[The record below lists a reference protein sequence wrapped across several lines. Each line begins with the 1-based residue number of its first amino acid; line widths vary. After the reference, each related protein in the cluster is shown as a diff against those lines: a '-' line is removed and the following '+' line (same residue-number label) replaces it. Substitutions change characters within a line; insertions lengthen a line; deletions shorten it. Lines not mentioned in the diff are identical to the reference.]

1 LSSFWKK
8 GLSTI
13 NSQLLAS
20 RNLRLAL
27 IGCGKIADQHL
38 HAIHRIANCEVV
50 AVCDRELLMA
60 KQLAERFGIPE
71 SFSAVEEMLGLVKP
85 DVVHITTPPQSHYL
99 VGKQCLEAGSH
110 VYLEK
115 PFTITAP
122 EAESLVELAD
132 RRNLK
137 LVAGHNLQFTRE
149 MIEMRRLVENG
160 FLGAKPIH
168 LESFFSYDLG
178 EETYARALL
187 GSRNHW
193 VRQLPGQLLHNLL
206 SHGIAKLAEFLDD
219 DLTEIE
225 VFADQSPLLREL
237 GEQEIVD
244 ELRVL
249 IRDKA
254 GTSAF
259 YCFSTQ
265 IKGLNELRAHGPSG
279 SIVVDHSSGSL
290 IRKPN
295 RSYKSYLTYFI
306 PPLVSAREHF
316 RNAGMNIINFGRRKL
331 YQDFGMKELIER
343 FYNSIRSNNPPPI
356 PYREI
361 LLTARI
367 MDEIFGRIYPARVK
381 KSEGSDRRSEIGNQS
396 SVTSPRT
403 SESALTFAT
412 TNLRSDL

>member
-122 EAESLVELAD
+122 EAESLVEMAD

-137 LVAGHNLQFTRE
+137 LAAGHNLQFTPE
-149 MIEMRRLVENG
+149 MIEMRRLVKSG
-160 FLGAKPIH
+160 FLGGKPIH

-178 EETYARALL
+178 DETYARALL
-187 GSRNHW
+187 GNRNHW

-244 ELRVL
+244 ELRAL

-343 FYNSIRSNNPPPI
+343 FYSSIRSNNPSPI

-367 MDEIFGRIYPARVK
+367 MEEIFDRIYPERIQ
-381 KSEGSDRRSEIGNQS
+381 KSEITGSRSEVRPATGGFAVANASDRA
-396 SVTSPRT
+396 
-403 SESALTFAT
+403 ALA
-412 TNLRSDL
+412 RRYSGQ

>member
-1 LSSFWKK
+1 MV
-8 GLSTI
+8 
-13 NSQLLAS
+13 
-20 RNLRLAL
+20 LRIGI
-27 IGCGKIADQHL
+27 IGCGKVAEQHVQ
-38 HAIHRIANCEVV
+38 AIHRIPGCEIV
-50 AVCDRELLMA
+50 ALCDLEPLMA
-60 KQLAERFGIPE
+60 KQLGERCGVTAR
-71 SFSAVEEMLGLVKP
+71 FSDAREMLKSVEL
-85 DVVHITTPPQSHYL
+85 DVVHITTPPQSHYGL
-99 VGKQCLEAGSH
+99 AKQCLESGKH

-115 PFTITAP
+115 PFTITAG
-122 EAESLVELAD
+122 EAECLIRLSEKVG
-132 RRNLK
+132 LK
-137 LVAGHNLQFTRE
+137 MTAGHNGQFTLE

-160 FLGAKPIH
+160 FLGGKPIH

-187 GSRNHW
+187 GNRHHW

-225 VFADQSPLLREL
+225 IIADQSPLLREL

-249 IRDKA
+249 IRGKA

-265 IKGLNELRAHGPSG
+265 IKGLNELRVFGPSG

-290 IRKPN
+290 IRNPH

-306 PPLVSAREHF
+306 PPLVTAREHF

-343 FYNSIRSNNPPPI
+343 FYNSIRLNGPPPI

-367 MDEIFGRIYPARVK
+367 MDEIFDRIYPGRIQ
-381 KSEGSDRRSEIGNQS
+381 KSEISGSRSEVRPATDGFAVANASDR
-396 SVTSPRT
+396 
-403 SESALTFAT
+403 AAFA
-412 TNLRSDL
+412 RRYSDQ